1 MFFRP
6 LCKKAATG
14 YLKVSA
20 YGAGI
25 GGAMGG
31 IYSLTLSSLAFA
43 DNVQRSQAHTYTGKI
58 ADGLKGGLSVTA
70 AFVGIGACIGGAPIT
85 YPLFKLYDY
94 RYKQLQKETA
104 EINTSPKNKR

>member
-14 YLKVSA
+14 YLKVTA

-31 IYSLTLSSLAFA
+31 IYSLTLSPLAFA
-43 DNVQRSQAHTYTGKI
+43 DNVQRSQAQTLPGQI
-58 ADGLKGGLSVTA
+58 ADGTKGALFVTA
-70 AFVGIGACIGGAPIT
+70 AFVGIGACIGSAPIT
-85 YPLFKLYDY
+85 YPAFKLYE
-94 RYKQLQKETA
+94 RQKETA